1 MKIYN
6 IEEGYGSRE
15 LGFNLILDFLRY
27 IGASYQFMF
36 FIMAVVMQ
44 ILVYNIIKRY
54 NYSVWISVFI
64 YYCISPFYIATFN
77 GMRQYLAI
85 AVFIVALKYIEQK
98 KIFKYIMLV
107 SSLITVL
114 GLAFVVGILYH
125 YFQGQLMGELKKEA
139 VYISRGVEST
149 GTDYLKK
156 LNDEDSRITYV
167 DESGK
172 VIYDN
177 EANVE
182 SMDNHG
188 HRKEIREAE
197 INGEGAD
204 ERMSSTLSEKTMY
217 YAVRLENGNVLRV
230 SSNQASVWMLLLQ
243 LLPPF
248 AAVLILMLLLSGV
261 FASRL
266 SGKVV
271 EPLNGLDLEHPD
283 ENDAYDEVQPLLS
296 KIGRQSRQIR
306 LQLEAARRQQKEFS
320 IITENMQEGLLVI
333 DRYTM
338 VLSVN
343 SSVGKLLKVKE
354 IKTGESV
361 YLLNRSEEF
370 RGVVGQVLEGKHE
383 NKILRLDGS
392 EIQVIANPV
401 TRENKTEGAV
411 ILLVDVTEKVEREQL
426 RREFSANVSHELKT
440 PLTSISGFAEIM
452 QDGFVKDEDVK
463 VFAGRIYK
471 EAQRLIRLVGDVI
484 RISRLDEGGL
494 PYQWEK
500 LDLYS
505 LTHDIF
511 STLHEAAEKQ
521 EVHMYME
528 GGSTVLDTVSTIME
542 EVLYNVCD
550 NAVKYNRRGGEV
562 FVRLKDGEDAV
573 RVNVR
578 DTGIGIP
585 KEDQERIF
593 ERFYRVDKSH
603 SKEIGGTG
611 LGLSIVKHG
620 VKTLNGRLWLNS
632 EPGQGTEIIMEFP
645 KHHMEEEAAE

>member
-1 MKIYN
+1 
-6 IEEGYGSRE
+6 
-15 LGFNLILDFLRY
+15 
-27 IGASYQFMF
+27 
-36 FIMAVVMQ
+36 
-44 ILVYNIIKRY
+44 
-54 NYSVWISVFI
+54 
-64 YYCISPFYIATFN
+64 
-77 GMRQYLAI
+77 
-85 AVFIVALKYIEQK
+85 
-98 KIFKYIMLV
+98 MLV

-149 GTDYLKK
+149 GADYLKK

-248 AAVLILMLLLSGV
+248 VAVLILMLLLSGV

-296 KIGRQSRQIR
+296 KIGRQNRQIR

-354 IKTGESV
+354 IKAGESV

-528 GGSTVLDTVSTIME
+528 GGSTVLDTVPMIME

-550 NAVKYNRRGGEV
+550 NAVKYNHRGGEV
-562 FVRLKDGEDAV
+562 FVKLKDEGDAV

-603 SKEIGGTG
+603 SREIGGTG

-645 KHHMEEEAAE
+645 KHHMEKEAAE

>member
-1 MKIYN
+1 MI
-6 IEEGYGSRE
+6 
-15 LGFNLILDFLRY
+15 IL
-27 IGASYQFMF
+27 S
-36 FIMAVVMQ
+36 
-44 ILVYNIIKRY
+44 
-54 NYSVWISVFI
+54 
-64 YYCISPFYIATFN
+64 
-77 GMRQYLAI
+77 
-85 AVFIVALKYIEQK
+85 K

-107 SSLITVL
+107 SSMVTVL
-114 GLAFVVGILYH
+114 GLAFVIGILSH
-125 YFQGQLMGELKKEA
+125 SFQHQLMNELKKEA
-139 VYISRGVEST
+139 VYISRGVEAA
-149 GTDYLKK
+149 GTDYLEQ
-156 LNDEDSRITYV
+156 LNNIDSRVTYV

-172 VIYDN
+172 VLYDN
-177 EANVE
+177 EADVE
-182 SMDNHG
+182 SMGNHG

-197 INGEGAD
+197 LNGEGED
-204 ERMSSTLSEKTMY
+204 ERMSSTLSEKTIY
-217 YAVRLENGNVLRV
+217 YAIRLDNGNVLRV
-230 SSNQASVWMLLLQ
+230 SGTQDSALALVWQLVPSLLGVL
-243 LLPPF
+243 F
-248 AAVLILMLLLSGV
+248 LILVLSAV

-266 SGKVV
+266 SGRVV
-271 EPLNGLDLEHPD
+271 EPLNNLDLEHP
-283 ENDAYDEVQPLLS
+283 EEINVYEEVEPLIS
-296 KIGRQSRQIR
+296 KIYRQNRQIR

-343 SSVGKLLKVKE
+343 SSVGKLLKVNE
-354 IKTGESV
+354 VRTGESV

-370 RGVVGQVLEGKHE
+370 RGVVEQVLEGNHE
-383 NKILRLDGS
+383 DKILRLDGS
-392 EIQVIANPV
+392 DIQVIANPV
-401 TRENKTEGAV
+401 IRENKTEGAV

-494 PYQWEK
+494 PYQWEE

-505 LTHDIF
+505 MVHDIF
-511 STLHEAAEKQ
+511 STLHEAAGKQ

-528 GGSTVLDTVSTIME
+528 GGSTVLETVPTIME

-550 NAVKYNRRGGEV
+550 NAIKYNHQSGEV
-562 FVRLKDGEDAV
+562 FVRLKDEGDVV

-645 KHHMEEEAAE
+645 KHHMENKEAAE

>member
-1 MKIYN
+1 
-6 IEEGYGSRE
+6 
-15 LGFNLILDFLRY
+15 
-27 IGASYQFMF
+27 
-36 FIMAVVMQ
+36 
-44 ILVYNIIKRY
+44 
-54 NYSVWISVFI
+54 
-64 YYCISPFYIATFN
+64 
-77 GMRQYLAI
+77 
-85 AVFIVALKYIEQK
+85 
-98 KIFKYIMLV
+98 MLV

-125 YFQGQLMGELKKEA
+125 YFQGQLMDELKKEA

-271 EPLNGLDLEHPD
+271 EPLNGLDLEHPE

-383 NKILRLDGS
+383 NKILCLDGS

-528 GGSTVLDTVSTIME
+528 GGSTVLDTVPMIME

-645 KHHMEEEAAE
+645 KHHMEKEAAE

>member
-1 MKIYN
+1 MI
-6 IEEGYGSRE
+6 
-15 LGFNLILDFLRY
+15 IL
-27 IGASYQFMF
+27 S
-36 FIMAVVMQ
+36 
-44 ILVYNIIKRY
+44 
-54 NYSVWISVFI
+54 
-64 YYCISPFYIATFN
+64 
-77 GMRQYLAI
+77 
-85 AVFIVALKYIEQK
+85 K

-107 SSLITVL
+107 SSMVTVL
-114 GLAFVVGILYH
+114 GLAFVIGILSH
-125 YFQGQLMGELKKEA
+125 SFQHQLMNELKKEA
-139 VYISRGVEST
+139 VYISRGVEAA
-149 GTDYLKK
+149 GTDYLEQ
-156 LNDEDSRITYV
+156 LNNVDSRITYV

-172 VIYDN
+172 VLYDN
-177 EANVE
+177 EADVE
-182 SMDNHG
+182 SMENHG

-197 INGEGAD
+197 LTGEGED
-204 ERMSSTLSEKTMY
+204 ERMSSTLSKKTIY
-217 YAVRLENGNVLRV
+217 YAIRLENGNVLRV
-230 SSNQASVWMLLLQ
+230 SGTQDSALALVWQLVPSLLGVL
-243 LLPPF
+243 F
-248 AAVLILMLLLSGV
+248 LILVLSAV

-266 SGKVV
+266 SGRVV
-271 EPLNGLDLEHPD
+271 EPLNNLDLEHP
-283 ENDAYDEVQPLLS
+283 EEINVYEEVEPLIS
-296 KIGRQSRQIR
+296 KIYRQNRQIR

-338 VLSVN
+338 VLSGN
-343 SSVGKLLKVKE
+343 SSVGKLLKVNE
-354 IKTGESV
+354 IRTGESV

-370 RGVVGQVLEGKHE
+370 RGVVEQVLEGNHE
-383 NKILRLDGS
+383 DKILRLDGS
-392 EIQVIANPV
+392 DIQVIANPV
-401 TRENKTEGAV
+401 IRENKTEGAV

-494 PYQWEK
+494 PYQWEE

-505 LTHDIF
+505 MVHDIF
-511 STLHEAAEKQ
+511 STLHEAAGKQ

-528 GGSTVLDTVSTIME
+528 GGSTVLETVPTIME

-550 NAVKYNRRGGEV
+550 NAIKYNHQSGEV
-562 FVRLKDGEDAV
+562 FVRLKDEGDVV

-645 KHHMEEEAAE
+645 KHHMENKEAAE